1 MLSAADRTLDN
12 ICVALRT
19 VFKLGCKKLNIY
31 GVADNFSELKSM
43 VAKYAVGYDADRIYK
58 PDLTALVIAAYELK
72 YETEIPP
79 AVVAASA
86 VELVKRYSD
95 EKSFSFVN
103 GILSTLIK
111 ETNRG

>member
-1 MLSAADRTLDN
+1 
-12 ICVALRT
+12 
-19 VFKLGCKKLNIY
+19 
-31 GVADNFSELKSM
+31 M